1 MRMAAYEYTGNM
13 HVHTVY
19 SDGEGTHAEVADAAL
34 LAGLDFVIFTD
45 HNVWLDKLEGYY
57 GDDEKGYIL
66 LLSGEEV
73 HDSGRLPH
81 CNHLLVY
88 DSGRDLSSAASD
100 FSELVES
107 VNTAGGLC
115 FVAHPDD
122 PAVEWMGE
130 PGIPWVDRQVD
141 GIAGLEIWNFMSSF
155 KSCVQTRKEA
165 MRAVFQPEDY
175 VIGPDPQTLALW
187 DEMLCMGRGVVGIGN
202 ADAHASTF
210 SMGPVTHVVFP
221 YDFLFSCV
229 NTHILTKSPLTGE
242 AQRDKRLLYEA
253 LRQGRAFIGYDIPGS
268 TRGFRFSAQGQGTS
282 AVMGERIK
290 LGPGVTLQAL
300 APARARIR
308 IIGNGEVVAEERNVE
323 NLTYVVRHEGVYR
336 VEVWRS
342 YKGTERAWIFSN
354 PIYVDSNIARYRW

>member
-19 SDGEGTHAEVADAAL
+19 SDGEGTHAEIAEAAL
-34 LAGLDFVIFTD
+34 LAGLDFVVFTD
-45 HNVWLDKLEGYY
+45 HNVWLDQLEGYY
-57 GDDEKGYIL
+57 GDEQRGYAL

-73 HDSGRLPH
+73 HDSARLPH

-88 DSGRDLSSAASD
+88 DAGHDVSQAAADL
-100 FSELVES
+100 SELVEA
-107 VNTAGGLC
+107 VNVAGGLS
-115 FVAHPDD
+115 FIAHPDD

-130 PGIPWVDRQVD
+130 PAIPWVDRQT
-141 GIAGLEIWNFMSSF
+141 GGFTGLEVWNFMSSF
-155 KSCVQTRKEA
+155 KRCVQTRKEA
-165 MRAVFQPEDY
+165 MRAAFQPEDSI
-175 VIGPDPQTLALW
+175 IGPDAETLALW
-187 DEMLCMGRGVVGIGN
+187 DELLCMGRAVVGIGS
-202 ADAHASTF
+202 ADAHAARFTV
-210 SMGPVTHVVFP
+210 GPITHTVFP

-229 NTHILTKSPLTGE
+229 NTHILTRSPLTGD

-290 LGPGVTLQAL
+290 LGPGVTLQTL

-308 IIGNGEVVAEERNVE
+308 IIGNGDVVAEERNVE
-323 NLTYVVRHEGVYR
+323 NLTYVVRSEGVYR
-336 VEVWRS
+336 VEVWRA
-342 YKGTERAWIFSN
+342 YKGIERAWILSN